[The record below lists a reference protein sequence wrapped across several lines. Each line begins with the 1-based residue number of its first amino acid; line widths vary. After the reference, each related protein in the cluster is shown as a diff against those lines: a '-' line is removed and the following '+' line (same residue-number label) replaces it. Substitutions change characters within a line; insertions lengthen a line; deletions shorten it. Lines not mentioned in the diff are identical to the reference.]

1 MTTPE
6 TTAQPRDADVQG
18 SSVNSS
24 TDASAAS
31 ASDRRHDSH
40 GRQLGRNAVA
50 VTIVAI
56 AALFL
61 YTIRIFFVPIILAAT
76 FTVLFYP
83 LYGWIRRL
91 LRGNRVLSSVC
102 CCVVLVLGILVPLY
116 GGVVVVGS
124 QAVDFVREAQPEV
137 HEAIRVVKTGVLR
150 MPQAARLLQRLQL
163 LNVDWK
169 TPLNNS
175 VASLGATLTKAIA
188 RTSAG
193 MFELVFVLVTML
205 FIMFYLFVDGER
217 ITHRLRRIS
226 PLPHRYEDVIFK
238 RFVLVSR
245 ATVRGTII
253 IGLVQGILGGLTLL
267 VFGVKSWLVWGMVMV
282 IMSILP
288 LLGAW
293 MVLVPAGII
302 QMVLGHPWH
311 GAGII
316 LLGVIAVSIIDNF
329 IRPRV
334 VGQDAKLHD
343 LLVFFSTI
351 GGIGVFGPMGFI
363 VGPVIAALFMAVV
376 EIYGSE
382 FGRHYHEELLAAE
395 DRSPEVNSTE
405 AE

>member
-1 MTTPE
+1 MANLE
-6 TTAQPRDADVQG
+6 NTARPRDADGQDAPVNNGTDAVQG
-18 SSVNSS
+18 
-24 TDASAAS
+24 S

-50 VTIVAI
+50 VTIIAI
-56 AALFL
+56 AAIFL

-83 LYGWIRRL
+83 LYGWMRRL
-91 LRGNRVLSSVC
+91 LGGNRVLSSVC

-124 QAVDFVREAQPEV
+124 QAVDFVREARPQV
-137 HEAIRVVKTGVLR
+137 HQAVSVVKSGVMR
-150 MPQAARLLQRLQL
+150 MPQAARLVHRIQL
-163 LNVDWK
+163 LNIDWK

-175 VASLGATLTKAIA
+175 ASSLGATLTKAIA

-193 MFELVFVLVTML
+193 MFELIFVLVTML

-302 QMVLGHPWH
+302 QVVLGHTWH
-311 GAGII
+311 GVGII
-316 LLGVIAVSIIDNF
+316 LLGVVAVSIIDNF

-334 VGQDAKLHD
+334 VGRDAKLHD

-382 FGRHYHEELLAAE
+382 FGRRYHEEMLAMEGALP
-395 DRSPEVNSTE
+395 DAKP
-405 AE
+405 